1 MAAVLDTVAVDAHGG
16 SHPATISMDSSWA
29 VEAFDT
35 PTAQSLGPLALTCA
49 FPWGGDAIYLFSS
62 LARDRPPLET
72 SPPPVAELLL
82 FPPVVP
88 LRWQPD
94 GFQAITAAEWE
105 ALVVTELADRPA
117 TCASAPL
124 RLPGDGPT
132 WDDEEP
138 GTTDEDDDDA
148 SMDSSS
154 EEDEPQEPHPGAGED
169 EDDDG
174 AGSAASYASGCGSD

>member
-1 MAAVLDTVAVDAHGG
+1 MAAAVIDTVAVDADGATYA
-16 SHPATISMDSSWA
+16 ATISMDSSWA
-29 VEAFDT
+29 VEAFLKDEMS
-35 PTAQSLGPLALTCA
+35 SLGALALACA

-88 LRWQPD
+88 LRWQPG
-94 GFQAITAAEWE
+94 GFQAISAAEWE
-105 ALVVTELADRPA
+105 ALVITELANRPA

-124 RLPGDGPT
+124 RLPGEGPT
-132 WDDEEP
+132 WEED
-138 GTTDEDDDDA
+138 GTSEDNDL
-148 SMDSSS
+148 MEETSS
-154 EEDEPQEPHPGAGED
+154 EELLEGAPVDEE

-174 AGSAASYASGCGSD
+174 VVSEASYGSD